1 MAKSRLTLRAR
12 VTQPAGRR
20 RKKKSTNPVQ
30 RAFDELKQ
38 LVSDTADRAATRQ
51 NLVKKTGERRVRGGR
66 QRQAAAKQAGT
77 SRIQSGRQRQSEARK
92 AVRTRR
98 AKSS

>member
-1 MAKSRLTLRAR
+1 MAKSKLTLRAR
-12 VTQPAGRR
+12 VTQQAGRR

-30 RAFDELKQ
+30 RAFDDLKQ
-38 LVSDTADRAATRQ
+38 LVSDTADRAATKEAS
-51 NLVKKTGERRVRGGR
+51 VKKTGGSRIRGGKQRQAEAKQAGASRIGAGR
-66 QRQAAAKQAGT
+66 QRQAETK
-77 SRIQSGRQRQSEARK
+77 K